1 MAKQEDYLTKESRQQ
16 RSGKKK
22 FNVKENFEA
31 RDNRLAKAG
40 FKQYLNQ
47 IREDEAMDD
56 YDDYD
61 DEDDLEEDQSE

>member
-1 MAKQEDYLTKESRQQ
+1 MAKQEDYLEKESRQK
-16 RSGKKK
+16 RPGKKK

-56 YDDYD
+56 YDD
-61 DEDDLEEDQSE
+61 EDDYLDEDQSE

>member
-1 MAKQEDYLTKESRQQ
+1 MAKQEDYLEKESRQK

-56 YDDYD
+56 YDD
-61 DEDDLEEDQSE
+61 EDDYLDEDQSE